1 MRNARHAVKSFRE
14 RRPWLVGIASM
25 ALLAAT
31 VAFAFSINRFEFL
44 RGVYTIKADLR
55 DAAGLQPGNEVRVA
69 GVKVGKVTRIELTPH
84 AARISLEIERDVRLP
99 VETRVEVKL
108 RTILGQKFID
118 LQMPSSFLSAA
129 SDGGDPRAVTRGYLD
144 AGDVIPK
151 SQTTIPYE
159 VYQAAT
165 QGTETLEAID
175 KEALRRLLRVLG
187 TTVGRSREELRD
199 VLVDVDAATGVLAD
213 KGPEIA
219 TLLRNARRLT
229 STLAESD
236 SDIDSILGD
245 AADVFGT
252 LAERRS
258 TISTLLAST
267 QALAD
272 DLGLLIQSSRGTIDI
287 AVADLKGVLITAEAE
302 LETIERSLEELAV
315 AQRMFG
321 TPGKFGRFIEGH
333 ACAVTSEDTCVPEG
347 SPEEPGIPVEG
358 QQPQSERL
366 ARGQR

>member
-1 MRNARHAVKSFRE
+1 VKSFRE
-14 RRPWLVGIASM
+14 RRPWLVGITSIV
-25 ALLAAT
+25 LLGAA

-69 GVKVGKVTRIELTPH
+69 GVKVGTVKSIELTEH
-84 AARISLEIERDVRLP
+84 AARVSMEIERDVRLP

-118 LQMPSSFLSAA
+118 LQVPGTFLSAA
-129 SDGGDPRAVTRGYLD
+129 SGGSDPTAVTRGYLD
-144 AGDVIPK
+144 PGDVIPK

-165 QGTETLEAID
+165 QGTETLERID

-187 TTVGRSREELRD
+187 TTVGRSRDELRQVFADLD
-199 VLVDVDAATGVLAD
+199 VATDVLAD
-213 KGPEIA
+213 KSPEIA

-229 STLAESD
+229 STLAASD
-236 SDIDSILGD
+236 EDIDGILRD

-252 LAERRS
+252 LAERRG

-272 DLGLLIQSSRGTIDI
+272 DLGVLIQSSRGTVDI
-287 AVADLKGVLITAEAE
+287 AVADLKGILVTAEAE
-302 LETIERSLEELAV
+302 LDTIKRSLRELAV

-333 ACAVTSEDTCVPEG
+333 ACAVTTADTCVPEG
-347 SPEEPGIPVEG
+347 SPQDPGVPLEG
-358 QQPQSERL
+358 SQPSPERIGGG
-366 ARGQR
+366 RR